1 MPQRSHI
8 HPETLLAKAGCQP
21 DSDLGGATPPVHM
34 ASTFERSEDGTY
46 ESGYVYGR
54 LANPTRDRLE
64 DTLARLEG
72 AASARVFA
80 TGMAAANALLQTLHA
95 GDHVILGDD
104 LYFGVRNLVHGMAGR
119 GLLTY
124 SEVDT
129 SCADTDSGAESA
141 AVQAIRAALVPATK
155 LVWIETPSNPL
166 LRITDIAAVAACCQE
181 HGAALVV
188 DGTWTTPLLQRP
200 LELGAD
206 VVLHSV
212 TKYLSGHSDVLGGAL
227 VFRTDNELTHAV
239 HAIQQS
245 AGAILDPFSCWLTLR
260 GLRSLPARMR
270 VQTES
275 AGILADWLSD
285 DPRVSAV
292 HYPGLAHH
300 PGHAV
305 AARQM
310 TGFGA
315 MLSIRTGR
323 SGDETLARVGRAR
336 VFTRATSLGGTESLI
351 EHRRSVEGEGS
362 RTPADLIRLSIG
374 LEHVDDLREDLDR
387 ILA

>member
-1 MPQRSHI
+1 MPNPSTK

-34 ASTFERSEDGTY
+34 ATTFERSADGTY
-46 ESGYVYGR
+46 GSGYVYGR

-72 AASARVFA
+72 AHSARVFA
-80 TGMAAANALLQTLHA
+80 SGMAAANALLQTLNA

-104 LYFGVRNLVHGMAGR
+104 LYFGVRNLVRGMAER

-129 SCADTDSGAESA
+129 SCKETDSGAEAA
-141 AVQAIRAALVPATK
+141 AVQAIRDALVPATK

-166 LRITDIAAVAACCQE
+166 LRITDVAAVATCCRD
-181 HGAALVV
+181 HDVTLVV

-227 VFRTDNELTHAV
+227 AFRTDSERARAV

-245 AGAILDPFSCWLTLR
+245 AGAVLDPFSCWLTLR
-260 GLRSLPARMR
+260 GLRSLSARIR

-275 AGILADWLSD
+275 TAILAAWLSTH
-285 DPRVSAV
+285 PGVSDV

-310 TGFGA
+310 NGFGA
-315 MLSIRTGR
+315 MLSIRTGLT
-323 SGDETLARVGRAR
+323 GEETLARAGRAR
-336 VFTRATSLGGTESLI
+336 IFTRATSLGGTESLI
-351 EHRRSVEGEGS
+351 EHRKSVEGEGS

>member
-1 MPQRSHI
+1 M

-21 DSDLGGATPPVHM
+21 DSDAGGATPPIHL
-34 ASTFERSEDGTY
+34 ASTFERAADGTY

-64 DTLARLEG
+64 DALTQLEG
-72 AASARVFA
+72 AASVRVFA

-104 LYFGVRNLVHGMAGR
+104 LYFGVRALVRGMAER
-119 GLLTY
+119 GLLSF
-124 SEVDT
+124 SEMNAT
-129 SCADTDSGAESA
+129 GPGALEALDA
-141 AVQAIRAALVPATK
+141 AMTPSTK
-155 LVWIETPSNPL
+155 MVWIETPSNPL
-166 LRITDIAAVAACCQE
+166 LRITDIEAVATRCQE
-181 HGAALVV
+181 SEVSLVV

-200 LELGAD
+200 LDLGAD

-227 VFRTDNELTHAV
+227 AFRENGALAESVHAV
-239 HAIQQS
+239 QKS
-245 AGAILDPFSCWLTLR
+245 AGAVLDPFSCWLTLR
-260 GLRSLPARMR
+260 GLRSLSARLRMQM
-270 VQTES
+270 QTASE
-275 AGILADWLSD
+275 LAAWLVD
-285 DPRVSAV
+285 HPGVAAV
-292 HYPGLAHH
+292 HYPGLPDH
-300 PGHAV
+300 PGHEI

-351 EHRRSVEGEGS
+351 EHRRSVEGEDS
-362 RTPADLIRLSIG
+362 RTPPDLIRLSIG
-374 LEHVDDLREDLDR
+374 LEHADDLREDLDR
-387 ILA
+387 ILG